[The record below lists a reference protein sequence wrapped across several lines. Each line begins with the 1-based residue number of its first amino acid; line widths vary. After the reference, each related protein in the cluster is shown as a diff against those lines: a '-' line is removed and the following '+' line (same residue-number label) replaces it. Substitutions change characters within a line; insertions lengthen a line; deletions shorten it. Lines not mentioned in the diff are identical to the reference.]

1 MVRSSSGGARLRAS
15 FQARA
20 RSSSGEAAR
29 PERRPWS
36 GASSSCTLRGARGR
50 AEAAHSRAHRRGRGG
65 SRRGGSG
72 TRGRPCRRASRRG
85 GSDLRRARWARPGS
99 PLRPARRL
107 PLAAALRPVDV
118 RPSLSPFRSRAFMP
132 WPRPSGACPV
142 RRTRAAPAH
151 RALPTGHRCV
161 HLSGGNERAW
171 LSAAP
176 RPPDGA
182 DMRDGHRS
190 RRPRVLGSP

>member
-1 MVRSSSGGARLRAS
+1 MVRSSSGGARLRAR

-29 PERRPWS
+29 SERRPS
-36 GASSSCTLRGARGR
+36 PEASSSCTLRGARGR
-50 AEAAHSRAHRRGRGG
+50 AGAAHSRGHRRGRGG
-65 SRRGGSG
+65 SRRGGSS

-85 GSDLRRARWARPGS
+85 GSDLRRAVWARPGS

-107 PLAAALRPVDV
+107 SLAAALRPVDV
-118 RPSLSPFRSRAFMP
+118 RPSLSPLLLCACS
-132 WPRPSGACPV
+132 PRPGADWPCPA
-142 RRTRAAPAH
+142 RRATAPPAD
-151 RALPTGHRCV
+151 RPLPTGHRCV

-171 LSAAP
+171 LSAPP

-182 DMRDGHRS
+182 DMRDGHRP